1 MRVLN
6 PSTGKYESI
15 PDEVIPDES
24 VTLHRDGHVVI
35 TTGAK
40 RRVPKVI
47 QDDNDIETHDIGGS
61 D

>member
-6 PSTGKYESI
+6 PSTGKYEFT
-15 PDEVIPDES
+15 DEVVPDES
-24 VTLHRDGHVVI
+24 VTLHREGHVVI
-35 TTGAK
+35 TTSAK